1 LGDTMGKGEV
11 MREAEEIPAK
21 YAKWIWD
28 LIDQL
33 ALARVRI
40 KELEEEKG
48 KE

>member
-1 LGDTMGKGEV
+1 MSNKLLK
-11 MREAEEIPAK
+11 EAEEIPER

-40 KELEEEKG
+40 KELEEALREK
-48 KE
+48 ENA

>member
-1 LGDTMGKGEV
+1 MTSKLSKT
-11 MREAEEIPAK
+11 EEIPAK

-40 KELEEEKG
+40 AELEQEKDKGNEG
-48 KE
+48 K